1 MRNRGVELD
10 VTGKIVQKT
19 DFQWSLSA
27 NAAWN
32 KNLVLKLP
40 FNGNERNRQGGQRIY
55 DPKTGTIIWVG
66 GFQEGQE
73 WGAIYGYVAEG
84 IIRNADDLAKY
95 NKIDI
100 TAGEAQAI
108 GGAAGKKV
116 ASQKLITEKGLSG
129 YIATQLGDVMWKDI
143 DKNDTID
150 YRDMTSMGR
159 TLPRWTGG
167 FNTTISYKGLSL
179 FARMD
184 FALGHTQ
191 MDRQQVWSLGYMQ
204 GEFNVQ
210 DIVKETWT
218 PENPNAKY
226 PRFVWADQLNMKNFD
241 RPNNMFYVNSN
252 YLAFREVTLSYTVPA
267 KISNKARMS
276 GLTLSVSGQNLGY
289 LSNKL
294 LELPE
299 RTGFQNSAYTIPTTL
314 IFGANITF

>member
-1 MRNRGVELD
+1 
-10 VTGKIVQKT
+10 
-19 DFQWSLSA
+19 
-27 NAAWN
+27 
-32 KNLVLKLP
+32 
-40 FNGNERNRQGGQRIY
+40 
-55 DPKTGTIIWVG
+55 
-66 GFQEGQE
+66 
-73 WGAIYGYVAEG
+73 
-84 IIRNADDLAKY
+84 
-95 NKIDI
+95 
-100 TAGEAQAI
+100 
-108 GGAAGKKV
+108 
-116 ASQKLITEKGLSG
+116 
-129 YIATQLGDVMWKDI
+129 
-143 DKNDTID
+143 
-150 YRDMTSMGR
+150 
-159 TLPRWTGG
+159 
-167 FNTTISYKGLSL
+167 
-179 FARMD
+179 MD

>member
-1 MRNRGVELD
+1 N
-10 VTGKIVQKT
+10 VQ
-19 DFQWSLSA
+19 S
-27 NAAWN
+27 
-32 KNLVLKLP
+32 VLMKS
-40 FNGNERNRQGGQRIY
+40 F
-55 DPKTGTIIWVG
+55 
-66 GFQEGQE
+66 F
-73 WGAIYGYVAEG
+73 
-84 IIRNADDLAKY
+84 LAKY